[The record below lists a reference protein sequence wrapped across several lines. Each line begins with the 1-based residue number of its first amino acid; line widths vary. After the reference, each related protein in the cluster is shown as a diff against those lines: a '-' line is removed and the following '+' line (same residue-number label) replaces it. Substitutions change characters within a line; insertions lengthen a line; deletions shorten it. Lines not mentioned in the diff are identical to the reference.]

1 MGDLITT
8 LPTDKVQPSEAEKQA
23 VLLLF
28 PPTEKGAAAK
38 STKPVATSSSPTL
51 ASASSASSSS
61 SFGGAVNGTS
71 GRTSFFATILTKRFA
86 FLFIAFVVLTAPQS
100 QPWIAKLLGGMRV
113 QDFISVH
120 AATCLLFVL
129 AVVLAS
135 RL

>member
-28 PPTEKGAAAK
+28 PPTEKGT
-38 STKPVATSSSPTL
+38 STKSIKPVVASSPPAV
-51 ASASSASSSS
+51 ASGSSLSSL
-61 SFGGAVNGTS
+61 GEVNGIS
-71 GRTSFFATILTKRFA
+71 GRTSFFGTILTKRFA
-86 FLFIAFVVLTAPQS
+86 FLLIAFLLLTAPQS
-100 QPWIAKLLGGMRV
+100 QPWIAKLLAGMRV

-120 AATCLLFVL
+120 AATCLLFVV